1 MLPSSRT
8 TSLSTRLRANNR
20 LMAHVSAN
28 VSTLRCKRRTPLNNT
43 GNLLVEK
50 PAYLSTKF
58 HILIH
63 RDTNYLMLLLPLQIH
78 APSLTNDIGKNSTSL
93 FSGEKRTG
101 HAHTRCNNGALDS
114 SANTALERS
123 RHATRSAIL
132 PPFRPFSYPF
142 QGDVEEE
149 DVRGSFRVPRVKRLV
164 VARPNARGSNALGS
178 SLPPQA
184 ACGKD

>member
-1 MLPSSRT
+1 MKMLPSSRT

-132 PPFRPFSYPF
+132 PPFRSPIPFRETWKRRTCVGVF
-142 QGDVEEE
+142 EFLEWNDWLLR
-149 DVRGSFRVPRVKRLV
+149 VRMRADQMR
-164 VARPNARGSNALGS
+164 
-178 SLPPQA
+178 
-184 ACGKD
+184 